1 MKNYIFTVILLIT
14 SSLSVA
20 YSQTIRYVSTS
31 GSNSNSGLSETDA
44 FLTINNAV
52 NVSNEFDTIILL
64 PGLYN
69 EAINIDKSLT
79 IASKMIVDSLND
91 DYYVSNT
98 ILDGTDLGTLI
109 KNSINQTSRLHILGL
124 TVQNTPATAV
134 EFVSGA
140 YSKLEKVHF
149 INNGNYGAVVINII
163 GNTSI
168 EACRFE
174 NNLFNTLISL
184 QGAYGGFPKVN
195 RCIFMHNG
203 NPQMTYKSHI
213 YAYNRAKIVNNI
225 FTKNAGVIL
234 NGGCNGSMDS
244 VFIEHNTIVDN
255 IGYGI
260 YLDHCGGGIKGFINN
275 NIIERNT
282 LGCLT
287 FISNSGGYSIIKLR
301 NNKLTTNP
309 YYTNQPLQYALT
321 WSNNDTLTGDTFTY
335 PIDSLDDLV
344 LSQFSESIGS
354 GYAQIQTESIY
365 DLYGNPRPFPSS
377 SIPDRGAIENILD
390 IPIHNNV
397 IHVSTDGNDFGTG
410 EAQAPFKTIQA
421 AINYSINGDSILVHP
436 GVYVEN
442 IIYNGKNV
450 IITSLFSRNQDTSYI
465 SSTIIDGGANG
476 THSVVRVHGGEVSAQ
491 LKGLT
496 IQNGLTVVGNGGCAG
511 INISG
516 SSLIMDYLIIQN
528 NISTNAPGAINLYFA
543 NQPSLIT
550 NSIIRNNQS
559 GTVSG
564 VGGAIY
570 TWNSNIHIRNCEIY
584 GNQANDISA
593 ICFQQGSQNSSD
605 FPIINTLI
613 YNNSSTSRS
622 IYSGDGLTLINC
634 VVADNVGYIGLNG
647 SSFIYNSVIG
657 INNNISNNGTLTI
670 NNSIIEGGMSSIT
683 SILPQFLVQSN
694 NYFQSA
700 EFINGSN
707 HDFRLKNYSVGVGS
721 GLNSMTINGSIFNA
735 PSNDI
740 ELQNRPNPFG
750 SNPDI
755 GAYENALG
763 VAANA
768 PPTINAIA
776 NSSMYEDI
784 PFNLDFTGLTDG
796 DINTI
801 QSLTITAT
809 SSNTAILSNPTV
821 NYVQGEST
829 GSLSFYPVLNA
840 NGQVQITLLIKDDGG
855 LANGGLDSLVVTF
868 QMTVESVNDVPISQ
882 DDSGVTDE
890 DQVTTIVIL
899 SNDSDVDGTLDF
911 STIDLE
917 QSAAGI
923 QNSVT
928 TIAGTWA
935 INASNGELTYT
946 PALNYFGPANIF
958 YTILDDQGLVSNVS
972 EVTIAVHSIN
982 DGPVTVTDSG
992 LTNEDNSAT
1001 INLVSNDSD
1010 VDGTL
1015 DLSTIDLDQSSPG
1028 VQNTLLTAEGSWTV
1042 DPATGILTYIPAAN
1056 YNGAATINYT
1066 IEDDSASVS
1075 NLSGISIMVNPMN
1088 DTPTD
1093 LNIDNSTVNENIVG
1107 LIGIFTT
1114 NDIDLGNNFNY
1125 TLVSGLGDT
1134 DNSLFAITSNQLLN
1148 VSAFDFETQ
1157 NVYSIRVRT
1166 TDDSLSSYEKIFN
1179 IQVLNLNDIQ
1189 ITEVTS
1195 NTLCTGNNASG
1206 SISVTIDQFNGNL
1219 SYAWTGPNGFSSS
1232 SQNISGLDAGDYTLT
1247 VTDDFNS
1254 QTVTIT
1260 VGVVPVFSGLEVCYV
1275 SSDLITPS
1283 KNRIFFKNPGMYNVQ
1298 YYQILRES
1306 SVVGVFDLIGQA
1318 NASDSSFLDNSSDN
1332 SSLSYKYEVRS
1343 VDSCGNFS
1351 VESSFHKT
1359 ILLQANLGL
1368 GNTVNLSWNAY
1379 EGTVY
1384 STYAIYRSI
1393 NGGAFELLIS
1403 LPTSNTTFNDGTADV
1418 SQNTY
1423 KYFVAISVNSCD
1435 FTKTISQIRS
1445 NQKVIGNASV
1455 SEIIAE
1461 DINVYP
1467 NPTSDIIVVSIPNC
1481 YEMNY
1486 IDLFDQSGKHVGRYQ
1501 SELIQIS
1508 GLQNGTYL
1516 MKVVFSDGHAIQ
1528 KMITKI

>member
-14 SSLSVA
+14 SSLSAA

-79 IASKMIVDSLND
+79 IASKIIVDSLND

-335 PIDSLDDLV
+335 PIDSLDDLI
-344 LSQFSESIGS
+344 LSPVSPSIGAGHS
-354 GYAQIQTESIY
+354 QIQIESLVDIN
-365 DLYGNPRPFPSS
+365 GNLRPFPAS
-377 SIPDRGAIENILD
+377 SIPDRGAIENVLS
-390 IPIHNNV
+390 IPAHNTV
-397 IHVSTDGNDFGTG
+397 IHVSTSGNDNSVG
-410 EAQAPFKTIQA
+410 EEHSPFNTIQA
-421 AINYSINGDSILVHP
+421 AINYSINGDSIIVHP
-436 GVYVEN
+436 GIYNEN
-442 IIYNGKNV
+442 IIYNGKNIV
-450 IITSLFSRNQDTSYI
+450 LTSLFSRTQDTTYV

-476 THSVVRVHGGEVSAQ
+476 LPVVRIENGETNDAQ
-491 LKGLT
+491 LVGLT
-496 IQNGLTVVGNGGCAG
+496 IQNGLSILGDAKGAG
-511 INISG
+511 INIVG
-516 SSLIMDYLIIQN
+516 HPILKFLIIKENHNLVGTAGAIQIVGAGSTIIDHCAIRDNTSTDYAGGIYAGGGTKFSVSNSTFIN
-528 NISTNAPGAINLYFA
+528 NSRAAIFIYPDTYNTGQTISNCLIANNNQCDYVLYGKDLVVINSTFFNNGLNSNSRIYVAGNSAFINTIISTGHQIQNE
-543 NQPSLIT
+543 
-550 NSIIRNNQS
+550 
-559 GTVSG
+559 G
-564 VGGAIY
+564 VLKVY
-570 TWNSNIHIRNCEIY
+570 
-584 GNQANDISA
+584 
-593 ICFQQGSQNSSD
+593 
-605 FPIINTLI
+605 
-613 YNNSSTSRS
+613 
-622 IYSGDGLTLINC
+622 
-634 VVADNVGYIGLNG
+634 
-647 SSFIYNSVIG
+647 
-657 INNNISNNGTLTI
+657 
-670 NNSIIEGGMSSIT
+670 NSIIEQGSSSIT
-683 SILPQFLVQSN
+683 TPLPTLLTLSN
-694 NYFQSA
+694 IQEVNPLY
-700 EFINGSN
+700 ENEN
-707 HDFRLKNYSVGVGS
+707 NLDFRLKNYSSAIGS
-721 GLNSMTINGSIFNA
+721 GISSVNIFGNTYNSTQT
-735 PSNDI
+735 DI
-740 ELQNRPNPFG
+740 QDLPRPNPSG

-763 VAANA
+763 VPANA
-768 PPTINAIA
+768 PPTINTIA
-776 NSSMYEDI
+776 NSSMYEDT

-796 DINTI
+796 DINAT
-801 QSLTITAT
+801 QGLTITAI

-821 NYVQGEST
+821 NYVQGESI
-829 GSLSFYPVLNA
+829 GSLSFNPLLNA

-1481 YEMNY
+1481 YEMKY